1 MESRA
6 RSGLRLEPDISSE
19 LEVKRVGQPSGVL
32 LVAAMGEMLAAASPA
47 EAERMLAG
55 LPAPIKLIW
64 RLVGRRKYERSITMA
79 RG

>member
-1 MESRA
+1 
-6 RSGLRLEPDISSE
+6 
-19 LEVKRVGQPSGVL
+19 
-32 LVAAMGEMLAAASPA
+32 MGEMLAAASPA